1 MAAYIVLSPNGRAHD
16 PDCRFVRDGFSWA
29 AAIFPTMN
37 ALVHGLFLDAL
48 ILLIVRAV
56 GFVLLAA
63 PQTFGMGFF
72 LLFASSLI
80 YGFEARVRLSEHLAR
95 CGWKAERVITA
106 RSLADAEAIH
116 YGEDD
121 EVLAENPITNREMGA
136 ARSPYSRPGHQF
148 GMIDFQ
154 KGR

>member
-1 MAAYIVLSPNGRAHD
+1 MAAYIVLSPSGRLHD

-29 AAIFPTMN
+29 AAIFPIIH

-48 ILLIVRAV
+48 ILLIVRAI
-56 GFVLLAA
+56 GFTLLVA
-63 PQTFGMGFF
+63 PLTFGMGFF
-72 LLFASSLI
+72 LLAASSLI
-80 YGFEARVRLSEHLAR
+80 YGFEARVRLSDHLAR
-95 CGWKAERVITA
+95 RGWKAERVITA

-121 EVLAENPITNREMGA
+121 KVLAEDANSNVEMRA
-136 ARSPYSRPGHQF
+136 ARSPYSRPAQQF

>member
-1 MAAYIVLSPNGRAHD
+1 MAAYIVLSPNGRFHD
-16 PDCRFVRDGFSWA
+16 PDCRFVRDGFSWL
-29 AAIFPTMN
+29 AAIFPTIH

-48 ILLIVRAV
+48 ILLIVRAL
-56 GFVLLAA
+56 GFAFLAT

-72 LLFASSLI
+72 LLAVSGLI
-80 YGFEARVRLSEHLAR
+80 YGFEARARLSGHLER
-95 CGWKAERVITA
+95 RGWKTERVITA

-121 EVLAENPITNREMGA
+121 TVLAEDAISNLEMGA
-136 ARSPYSRPGHQF
+136 ARSPYPRPAHQF

>member
-1 MAAYIVLSPNGRAHD
+1 MAAYIVLSPTGRLHD

-29 AAIFPTMN
+29 AAIFPTIH

-48 ILLIVRAV
+48 ILLIVRAI
-56 GFVLLAA
+56 GFTLLAA
-63 PQTFGMGFF
+63 PLTFWLGFF
-72 LLFASSLI
+72 LLVASSLI
-80 YGFEARVRLSEHLAR
+80 YGFEARVRLSDHLAGR
-95 CGWKAERVITA
+95 GWKAERVITA
-106 RSLADAEAIH
+106 TSLADAEAIH

-121 EVLAENPITNREMGA
+121 TVLAEDPIPNREMGA

>member
-1 MAAYIVLSPNGRAHD
+1 MAAYIVLSPNGRLHD

-29 AAIFPTMN
+29 AAIFPTIH
-37 ALVHGLFLDAL
+37 ALVHGLFIDAL

-56 GFVLLAA
+56 GFACLAA
-63 PQTFGMGFF
+63 PPTFGIGFI
-72 LLFASSLI
+72 LLAASSLI
-80 YGFEARVRLSEHLAR
+80 YGFEARMRLSDHLAR
-95 CGWKAERVITA
+95 RGWKAERVITA

-121 EVLAENPITNREMGA
+121 TVLAEDPISKKGMGA
-136 ARSPYSRPGHQF
+136 TRSPYPKPTHQF

>member
-1 MAAYIVLSPNGRAHD
+1 MAAYIVLSPNGRLHD
-16 PDCRFVRDGFSWA
+16 PECRFVRDGFSWA

-72 LLFASSLI
+72 LLAASSLL

-95 CGWKAERVITA
+95 RGWKAERVITA

-121 EVLAENPITNREMGA
+121 KVLAEDPISKLGSDTT
-136 ARSPYSRPGHQF
+136 RSPYSRPAHQF

>member
-1 MAAYIVLSPNGRAHD
+1 MAAYIVLSPNGRLHD

-29 AAIFPTMN
+29 AAIFPTIH
-37 ALVHGLFLDAL
+37 ALVHGLFLDSL
-48 ILLIVRAV
+48 ILLIVRAL
-56 GFVLLAA
+56 GFTLLAA
-63 PQTFGMGFF
+63 LQTFGIGFI
-72 LLFASSLI
+72 LIAASSLI

-95 CGWKAERVITA
+95 RGWKAERVITA

-116 YGEDD
+116 YGEG
-121 EVLAENPITNREMGA
+121 EEGLAEDPISNREMGV
-136 ARSPYSRPGHQF
+136 ARSPYSRPAHQF